1 MVVLNL
7 TKCHSHLLGKKSWNV
22 YNADN
27 IAKVKRDEAAAAARE
42 ADEEQRMQEVDAERR
57 IQILRGIRPDPLP
70 ETHESAEIV
79 HRSSHDRRPDRKRR
93 RLAGED
99 DTDRDLRIAKENSEA
114 AERSTQALAISN
126 KKSDAPLTD
135 SKGHINLFPDEG
147 SKRKAPKNAEA
158 EAEASKKKK
167 EYEDQYTMRFSNAA
181 GFKESIG
188 QKPWY
193 SSAGNIQTGED
204 AEEPVSK
211 DVWGNE
217 DPRRKERAQMRLVSD
232 DPMAMIQKGVSDLR
246 QVEKERKK
254 WQAERDKEMKELDE
268 VQRRHKRRKRR
279 SAEEVDLEGFSL
291 EGSQGQIEHRKSHRY
306 RHRSQD
312 QSHDRSSHQRHHH
325 RHRDRSH
332 ERSERHSEP
341 QSMYEARSNRRQSP
355 TQNLRLRRSLQV
367 PTVPNEQVGWEKS
380 SSSRYSSQFAHC

>member
-1 MVVLNL
+1 MVVLKL
-7 TKCHSHLLGKKSWNV
+7 TQCHSHLLGKKSWNV

-79 HRSSHDRRPDRKRR
+79 HRSSHDRRPERKRR

-114 AERSTQALAISN
+114 AERSTQALATST

-135 SKGHINLFPDEG
+135 SKGHIDLFPDEG
-147 SKRKAPKNAEA
+147 SRGKAPKNAEA

-193 SSAGNIQTGED
+193 SSAGNIQTGKD

-211 DVWGNE
+211 DIWGNE

-232 DPMAMIQKGVSDLR
+232 DPMAMIQKGVFDLR

-254 WQAERDKEMKELDE
+254 WQAERDKEMKELAE
-268 VQRRHKRRKRR
+268 GERRHRRKKRR
-279 SAEEVDLEGFSL
+279 SAEEDDLEEFNL
-291 EGSQGQIEHRKSHRY
+291 EGSQGKTEHRKSHRH

-312 QSHDRSSHQRHHH
+312 QSHDRSSHRRHQH

-341 QSMYEARSNRRQSP
+341 QSMYEARNNCRQSP
-355 TQNLRLRRSLQV
+355 TQNSRLRRSLHV
-367 PTVPNEQVGWEKS
+367 PTIPNEQVGWEKS